1 MRSDAADSLWSR
13 GLVALLVA
21 PIRLYQW
28 TLSPILGRQ
37 CRFHPTC
44 SHYAV
49 EALRVHGPAR
59 GVWLTARRLARC
71 HPFAKGGL
79 DMVPVRKGE

>member
-1 MRSDAADSLWSR
+1 MEGLRAVLNKAA
-13 GLVALLVA
+13 VALLIA

-28 TLSPILGRQ
+28 TLSPIIGRQ
-37 CRFHPTC
+37 CKYHPTC

-59 GVWLTARRLARC
+59 GLWLGVRRIARC
-71 HPFAKGGL
+71 HPFAKGGF
-79 DMVPVRKGE
+79 DPVP